1 LGFAPKDIIVS
12 VNGTAITSTQNLEA
26 AAKEDP
32 GIWRVEIERDGQ
44 RIRQF
49 FR

>member
-1 LGFAPKDIIVS
+1 VS
-12 VNGTAITSTQNLEA
+12 VNGTVITSTQNLEVA
-26 AAKEDP
+26 VSGEPD
-32 GIWRVEIERDGQ
+32 IWRVEIERDGQ

>member
-1 LGFAPKDIIVS
+1 VS
-12 VNGTAITSTQNLEA
+12 LNGVAVQSSEA
-26 AAKEDP
+26 MEDMLDEDP
-32 GIWRVEIERDGQ
+32 GFWRVEIERDGQ

>member
-1 LGFAPKDIIVS
+1 VKTTEELAQIADS
-12 VNGTAITSTQNLEA
+12 
-26 AAKEDP
+26 DP
-32 GIWRVEIERDGQ
+32 SLWRVEIERDGQ